1 MPIRAELR
9 LTARGLKLLSKLSAG
24 PTRARAV
31 AQTAINSTLKRSKP
45 KAVRA
50 VLAQAMGWTEAD
62 VDERFAAAAA
72 RVV

>member
-50 VLAQAMGWTEAD
+50 VRAQVALPRASRSSRTKRGSN
-62 VDERFAAAAA
+62 
-72 RVV
+72 